1 MSDEHNPLIPVG
13 YDIVWSIVTVLV
25 IALTIAALVMLARS
39 ARRLTATQALIW
51 TLVVLLVPFLGPVAW
66 LTIGRRAVPVNPT
79 T

>member
-1 MSDEHNPLIPVG
+1 VSDEHNPLIPVG